1 MTTRLRRLL
10 GAAALGG
17 GLFFLWT
24 GTAGAEPDVDLSGT
38 TIDVDS
44 PRGVRDPDST
54 IDTTLPAGVEAILGD
69 NDVVVGDRPAP
80 IDAEVVTSPLPDPVV
95 ATPPAEVDAA
105 VDDSTASVVAPVA
118 TVDPDVI
125 VCGNAAGIVGEAAA
139 ACDPAADSGTTG
151 TTAEPGSVDLVLGE
165 RAPLP
170 GTVVDGD
177 LPELVADPD
186 VLVCGN
192 AVSIVGDAT
201 GSCAP
206 DAEPAPVARSGD
218 LDVLVGEGTPVS
230 GTELDS
236 RLPGVLVDPDAVVC
250 GNGIAVL
257 GDAGGGC
264 TPAAAPTPVAGAG
277 SLDLVL
283 GGTTPLTGTTLTGDT
298 PGVVAAPDVLAC
310 GNGVG
315 VLGDG
320 MGDCAPT
327 TSPEP
332 LTPIEA
338 LDLELVL
345 GDDAPL
351 GGSSVAADLSNT
363 ALDPN
368 AAVCGNGVGVLGD
381 GMGTCGTTSG
391 GPVPALPLDPAGA
404 IEVVIDL
411 GDDLP
416 LPVLPI
422 LPVDPVSPDLP
433 DTPVDPVVVVP
444 PVVVGGLGDTPDP
457 VTPTPTPTPAAP
469 APGPGFGVG
478 GTLDPVGVGGFG
490 SFVPLGTAAGTIA
503 DLADL
508 AAATG
513 SAFGDLMTGA
523 AGALASTGF
532 GIRSATQ
539 LALVLLALGA
549 LLLAGRRRVEL
560 HAPLA

>member
-1 MTTRLRRLL
+1 VNTRLRRLL

-17 GLFFLWT
+17 GLFFLST

-38 TIDVDS
+38 TIDADDLL
-44 PRGVRDPDST
+44 GVRNPDQT
-54 IDTTLPAGVEAILGD
+54 IETTLPAGVEAILGD

-95 ATPPAEVDAA
+95 VTPPAEVDAA
-105 VDDSTASVVAPVA
+105 ADDSTASVVAPVA
-118 TVDPDVI
+118 TVDPDVV
-125 VCGNAAGIVGEAAA
+125 VCGNAAGVVGEAAA

-165 RAPLP
+165 RAPLS

-177 LPELVADPD
+177 LPEVVADPD

-192 AVSIVGDAT
+192 AVSIVGEAT
-201 GSCAP
+201 GACAP
-206 DAEPAPVARSGD
+206 DAEPAPAARAGD
-218 LDVLVGEGTPVS
+218 LDLVVGEGTPVS

-236 RLPGVLVDPDAVVC
+236 RLPGVLLDPDAVVC

-264 TPAAAPTPVAGAG
+264 APAASTNPVAGAG
-277 SLDLVL
+277 SVDLVM
-283 GGTTPLTGTTLTGDT
+283 GGSTPLTGTTLTGDT

-315 VLGDG
+315 ILGDG
-320 MGDCAPT
+320 TGGCDPAST
-327 TSPEP
+327 PEP
-332 LTPIEA
+332 LTPIDA
-338 LDLELVL
+338 FDLELVL
-345 GDDAPL
+345 GEDAPL
-351 GGSSVAADLSNT
+351 GGSSAAVDLSNT

-381 GMGTCGTTSG
+381 GMGTCGTTG
-391 GPVPALPLDPAGA
+391 GPIPALPLDPSGV

-416 LPVLPI
+416 LPVLPV
-422 LPVDPVSPDLP
+422 LPVDPDLPGLPDL
-433 DTPVDPVVVVP
+433 PVDPVVVVP
-444 PVVVGGLGDTPDP
+444 PVIVGGSGDTPDP
-457 VTPTPTPTPAAP
+457 VTPPAPTPGTP
-469 APGPGFGVG
+469 APGPGVG
-478 GTLDPVGVGGFG
+478 ADGTLDPIGVGGAGTFG
-490 SFVPLGTAAGTIA
+490 PLGSAAGTF
-503 DLADL
+503 ADL
-508 AAATG
+508 AAAAG

-532 GIRSATQ
+532 GIRAVGQ

-560 HAPLA
+560 HATLA